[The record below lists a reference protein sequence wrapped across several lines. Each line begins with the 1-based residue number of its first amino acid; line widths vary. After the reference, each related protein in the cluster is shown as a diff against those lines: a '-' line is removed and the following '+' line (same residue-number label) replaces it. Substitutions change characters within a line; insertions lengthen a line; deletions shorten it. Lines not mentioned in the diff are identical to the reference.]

1 MEENIKRRIIELEQA
16 EKDTAMQL
24 MAIRTVLAEL
34 RALLEPAPVMS
45 GDALGEP
52 NGREQHTGPLV

>member
-1 MEENIKRRIIELEQA
+1 MEENVKKRVAELEQA

-34 RALLEPAPVMS
+34 RNLLAPAPVLS
-45 GDALGEP
+45 GDALADP
-52 NGREQHTGPLV
+52 NGREQHTGALV